1 MQCPMLLLL
10 AATID
15 LRTPPGLGRSHVV
28 GWRRPHPRRAA
39 VIALD
44 SPVDLL
50 TSALDGDVPAI
61 LEVTVISA
69 FGAGAVLA
77 ARGML
82 RDEEPLVVLVPP
94 VRAPIV
100 DKVCVE
106 VDLGDDGEPKGLT
119 RLFFR
124 RLLPRSELLQ
134 LQLRVPLGLLIEEN
148 EETGHIVVTGALP
161 GYGAL
166 GQVEVGD
173 VIRALSCY
181 AEVVSGAPMWQ
192 QVTSG
197 TPMGTRALKRLAFTT
212 EGATFSDVRAAIA
225 SCAVHSEAGGG
236 GRLGGHYSQCRQ
248 ARGAWRELAAQRE
261 LEQQRCPST
270 PSHPQFYTPCLVP
283 HTPTPVLLAQ
293 APDRRRGRRKSES
306 RH

>member
-15 LRTPPGLGRSHVV
+15 LRTPPGLGRPHVV

-77 ARGML
+77 ARGVL
-82 RDEEPLVVLVPP
+82 RDEEPLEVLVPP

-166 GQVEVGD
+166 GQVEAGD

-225 SCAVHSEAGGG
+225 SCAVHSEAGEGG
-236 GRLGGHYSQCRQ
+236 GWEATTRNAGRQ
-248 ARGAWRELAAQRE
+248 GARGVSSPRNASLSSSAAPAR
-261 LEQQRCPST
+261 PAT
-270 PSHPQFYTPCLVP
+270 PQFYTPCLVP
-283 HTPTPVLLAQ
+283 QPPTPVLLAQ
-293 APDRRRGRRKSES
+293 APDRRRGRRESES